1 MKIDKTNI
9 LLLIIAVLAVFNI
22 FTLKKIQTDVAGY
35 NKKIDMIQ
43 KEIDSVSIAN
53 KEITTQIISL
63 DNDIWSIDGSIDSV
77 TNKISRIKTNTND
90 KTNNVNFF
98 TVPELTK
105 FFSDRYDSTTKIT
118 GGKNGN

>member
-22 FTLKKIQTDVAGY
+22 FTLKRIQTDVAGY

-43 KEIDSVSIAN
+43 KEIDSVSQAN
-53 KEITTQIISL
+53 KEITTQITSL
-63 DNDIWSIDGSIDSV
+63 DKDIWSIDGSIDSV

-90 KTNNVNFF
+90 KTNNVNFL

-105 FFSDRYDSTTKIT
+105 FFSDRYDSASKVT
-118 GGKNGN
+118 GGKNGH